1 MAKCRFCGE
10 ELENGAAFC
19 SNCGGKVEADANSD
33 RSFSDEV
40 NDKINEFTNT
50 ADTTSEYTTDDI
62 NSNKIMAVLSY
73 LGILVL
79 VPVFAA
85 KNSPFAR
92 FHANQGIVLAISE
105 IVINLVISVL
115 SGFPAIGWLFTLI
128 GGIADVAFLVFV
140 IIGIINAVN
149 GKAKELPVIGKI
161 RILK

>member
-1 MAKCRFCGE
+1 MEKCRFCGE

-79 VPVFAA
+79 IPVFAA

-115 SGFPAIGWLFTLI
+115 SDFPAIGRLFTLI